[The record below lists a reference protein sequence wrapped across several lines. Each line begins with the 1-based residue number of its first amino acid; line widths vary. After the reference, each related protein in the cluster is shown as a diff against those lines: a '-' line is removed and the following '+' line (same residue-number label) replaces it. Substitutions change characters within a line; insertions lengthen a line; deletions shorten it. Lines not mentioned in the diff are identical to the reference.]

1 MNTRHHQSARPAIM
15 RRIGA
20 AMTAIAVAL
29 GVSLAS
35 APASKSEPLTGAT
48 WVATPNGVA
57 WTPQTVT
64 VKTGNKAGPNV
75 TIAVTGTSG
84 GATTLTAPVNDAGF
98 AYTSWTPTAA
108 GTFTLTASGAYGQLG
123 ASSVIVVPAPTLTTL
138 FVPGQVE
145 PGRPV
150 TVFGKVRTLSGS
162 TTPSG
167 TITIRDQRDV
177 IVTRGQLRPTSVSGE
192 ALARMEWLPSIGQP
206 FLTGIFEPATN
217 AFATSLSLGGQP
229 LVGGTWSA
237 AIALPPAVYVGVPA
251 DVVTV
256 MGPHVPLTVGGSAT
270 LKVLVDG
277 RVEFPAGGSTP
288 VDDGAAWSKWNPTL
302 PGNQIV
308 QTLYSSG
315 NFQFGGAP
323 SQWLNVQPAPLPDN
337 ITVNPSSASAWTA
350 GSVGSL
356 QQDSDITL
364 TPTSASGNPVIMAS
378 DGPCAF
384 EGSVLIMLGPGTCTV
399 TATSFGNGGSLSGTE
414 DTYTI
419 NITAAPKKKKRKRG

>member
-1 MNTRHHQSARPAIM
+1 M
-15 RRIGA
+15 
-20 AMTAIAVAL
+20 AL
-29 GVSLAS
+29 SVSLAFV
-35 APASKSEPLTGAT
+35 PASHAEPLTGAT

-64 VKTGNKAGPNV
+64 VKTKKKDGPTV
-75 TIAVTGTSG
+75 TIAVTGTGG
-84 GATTLTAPVNDAGF
+84 GATTLSAPVNSAGF
-98 AYTSWTPTAA
+98 AYASWTPTAA
-108 GTFTLTASGAYGQLG
+108 GTFTLTASGASGQLG
-123 ASSVIVVPAPTLTTL
+123 TASIVVVPAPTLTTL

-167 TITIRDQRDV
+167 TITIRDQHDV

-206 FLTGIFEPATN
+206 SLTGRFEPATN

-256 MGPHVPLTVGGSAT
+256 MGPHVPLSVGGSAT
-270 LKVLVDG
+270 LQLLVDG
-277 RVEFPAGGSTP
+277 QVEFPTGGSTP
-288 VDDGAAWSKWNPTL
+288 VDDGAVWSKWIPTL
-302 PGNQIV
+302 PGNQII
-308 QTLYSSG
+308 QSLYSSG
-315 NFQFGGAP
+315 NFQFGGSP
-323 SQWLNVQPAPLPDN
+323 SQWLNVQPAPFPDN
-337 ITVNPSSASAWTA
+337 ITVNPSGASAWTP
-350 GSVGSL
+350 GSVGSF
-356 QQDSDITL
+356 QQGSDITL
-364 TPTSASGNPVIMAS
+364 TPTSASGNPVTMAS
-378 DGPCAF
+378 GGPCAF
-384 EGSVLIMLGPGTCTV
+384 EGSVLTMLGAGTCTV
-399 TATSFGNGGSLSGTE
+399 TATSFGNGGSLSGTD

-419 NITAAPKKKKRKRG
+419 NITAAPQSRRSR